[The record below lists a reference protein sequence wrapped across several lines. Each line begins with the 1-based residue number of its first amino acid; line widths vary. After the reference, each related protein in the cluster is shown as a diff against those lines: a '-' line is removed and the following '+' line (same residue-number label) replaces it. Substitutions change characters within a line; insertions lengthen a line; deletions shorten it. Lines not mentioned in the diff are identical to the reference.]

1 MKSPT
6 RIGVAA
12 GVALALSGCGTLYT
26 LDVTAYNNPN
36 LELELDKTYVI
47 LSGNP
52 DINVN
57 SPEFQAYADQVERA
71 LSPKG
76 YRRLTED
83 GVSSAALGVYVS
95 VDVGDA
101 SKRFHKVSTAVYET
115 PYAENS
121 TDVLRSS
128 GNSQASRGGTGQQ
141 GQQPTPVNAPARE
154 VLAGYEEAGFATTV
168 YTKHLN
174 LVAIDL
180 QKYIEDIASV
190 GRTDAVPKE
199 VWSIDVE
206 TTGQPKNLD
215 EVVPVMVA
223 AGQPYVGASTE
234 DVITVKMSETDRRI
248 DAIRGN

>member
-1 MKSPT
+1 MHSGI
-6 RIGVAA
+6 RLGVAA
-12 GVALALSGCGTLYT
+12 GVAIGLSGCGTLYT
-26 LDVTAYNNPN
+26 LDVTAFNNPN
-36 LELELDKTYVI
+36 HDLSKTYVI

-76 YRRLTED
+76 YQRLTED
-83 GVSSAALGVYVS
+83 EVSSAALGVYVS
-95 VDVGDA
+95 VDMGDA

-115 PYAENS
+115 PYSENS
-121 TDVLRSS
+121 LDVLRSS
-128 GNSQASRGGTGQQ
+128 GNAPAGGGGGGQQ
-141 GQQPTPVNAPARE
+141 GQQATPIKSPERE
-154 VLAGYEEAGFATTV
+154 VLTGYEQAGFATTV

-180 QKYIEDIASV
+180 QKYIRDIASV
-190 GRTDAVPKE
+190 GRSDAVPTE
-199 VWSIDVE
+199 IWSINVE

-223 AGQPYVGASTE
+223 AGQPYVGASTD
-234 DVITVKMSETDRRI
+234 DVVTIKMSGSDKRI
-248 DAIRGN
+248 NSIKEGD